1 MLFYDNPG
9 TMTLTIRRRNAPT
22 KDANGVTVPQP
33 DTLITKTGCHAES
46 QRPAETETQITVDTE
61 IMWFFLPVDD
71 DTRAITTRDAIE
83 FDGRKF
89 ELRGPR
95 VIERDVDGAE
105 VQVWCVGEWNIQ

>member
-22 KDANGVTVPQP
+22 KDANGVTVPQS

-105 VQVWCVGEWNIQ
+105 VQVWCVGEWNNQ

>member
-1 MLFYDNPG
+1 MFYDNPG